1 MLLKYILLWF
11 NSFGNIYIY
20 IFFFFFI
27 WESKLKL
34 YYHWRLKNK
43 IKGEKVEIRI
53 ALVEFGWVT
62 IFAIEV

>member
-1 MLLKYILLWF
+1 MLLKYILFWF

-20 IFFFFFI
+20 IYIFFI

>member
-20 IFFFFFI
+20 IYIFFFFSFGNLNLSYI
-27 WESKLKL
+27 IIED
-34 YYHWRLKNK
+34 LKNK

-53 ALVEFGWVT
+53 TLV
-62 IFAIEV
+62 

>member
-1 MLLKYILLWF
+1 MLLKYILLWL
-11 NSFGNIYIY
+11 NSFGNIY
-20 IFFFFFI
+20 FFFI

-53 ALVEFGWVT
+53 TLVEFGWVT